1 MMKLTYKGRSRVNL
15 LIIIISIIKI
25 LRHLSVQPGGSLLQ
39 IFLQSRQGDRWVQQ
53 GYRWHLV
60 MNILS
65 KCYRTQSVLSPES
78 SYKSISTR
86 ISLSGQF
93 LTLYQLTSWSQNSK
107 VSRCKP
113 AADPCQTRAFKG
125 VLGSAAGLIRWTYR
139 RKSKEI
145 SCRVTCHSH
154 WAKCES
160 TWPRKSSLSK
170 EEIIA
175 FEHSLSNVKRRCHL

>member
-1 MMKLTYKGRSRVNL
+1 MKLTYKGRSRVNL

-25 LRHLSVQPGGSLLQ
+25 LRHLSAQPGGSLLQ
-39 IFLQSRQGDRWVQQ
+39 IFLQSRQGDRWLQQ

-93 LTLYQLTSWSQNSK
+93 LTLYQLTSWS
-107 VSRCKP
+107 RKP
-113 AADPCQTRAFKG
+113 KSFDASLRQTLRRLWKAR
-125 VLGSAAGLIRWTYR
+125 VWNGSAAGLIRWTYR

-145 SCRVTCHSH
+145 SCRVTCHRH

-160 TWPRKSSLSK
+160 TWPCKSSLSK
-170 EEIIA
+170 EELIA